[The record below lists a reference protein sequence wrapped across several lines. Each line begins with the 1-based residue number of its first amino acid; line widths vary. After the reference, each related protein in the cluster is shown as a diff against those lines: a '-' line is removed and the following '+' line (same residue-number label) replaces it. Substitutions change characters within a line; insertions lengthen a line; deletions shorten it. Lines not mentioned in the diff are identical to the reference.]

1 MNLTNEEK
9 KAIAD
14 SATMLMQRFCE
25 YQMAQDRLKTM
36 NEFVSN
42 QLHMQLD
49 REMIASALAPYGE
62 RMRKAQMEFFM
73 TLGIEES
80 NKDFWVYNARVEA
93 TKQVPTPKE
102 KASPKP
108 KANFD
113 ESTVEG

>member
-36 NEFVSN
+36 NGFVSN
-42 QLHMQLD
+42 NLHMQLNT
-49 REMIASALAPYGE
+49 EMIDSALAPYIE
-62 RMRKAQMEFFM
+62 RMKKAQMEFFM

-80 NKDFWVYNARVEA
+80 NKDFWEYNARVEA

-102 KASPKP
+102 KVSPKP
-108 KANFD
+108 KSD
-113 ESTVEG
+113 YSESTIEG